1 MDMAAHR
8 DFAREMVDACRAE
21 GLKFGI
27 YLVALLLSD
36 GDSAPRKML

>member
-27 YLVALLLSD
+27 YLALLLSD